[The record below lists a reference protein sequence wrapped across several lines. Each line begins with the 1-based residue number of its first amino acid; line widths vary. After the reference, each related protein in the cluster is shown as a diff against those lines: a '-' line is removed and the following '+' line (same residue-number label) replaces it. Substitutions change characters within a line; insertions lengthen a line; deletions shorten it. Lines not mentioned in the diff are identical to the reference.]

1 MYRFAFVLAYFTR
14 NTQLPGGVRK
24 TGAILRI
31 VDLIIVGVTVVYYE
45 RVWRNSIK
53 CYKMMSNFNK
63 NGSGV
68 LFALLQGGEYH
79 FYKGRGYYAPPPLS
93 SYFTNR
99 STTLPIMRINKN
111 GGS

>member
-63 NGSGV
+63 MQVAYYSHYYRGENIISTR
-68 LFALLQGGEYH
+68 GGDIM
-79 FYKGRGYYAPPPLS
+79 PPPLS